1 MPPKEHAKFH
11 SIVLLTYCLNKL
23 YGLSPFSYNFTTRTC
38 TASSVAVAYCIVNIL
53 FLLFFYPTF
62 CIPLYYA
69 MVNANFE
76 GNLESTVGTAQGTIE
91 FIAVILTQCV
101 YLYYRKEIIVYF
113 NRKIAYEKKIVQYS
127 QTLYGGMHFVIRLI
141 VLIAI
146 FLLKLCANHMTMYII
161 PSITLPIF
169 IILTIN
175 LVPNAVMTLAG
186 CNFTMEVITL
196 RYFAAQINFMLCKI
210 GQLTNLPQATSTAK
224 KTVIYCKASEA
235 IDELL
240 ILHSE
245 LNEILVMFNKVQSFV
260 LLLFFMNKFAEL
272 IIPIFFVYLAA
283 IGLSIADIE
292 TNVYIS
298 IILTNIFSFLEL
310 KMATMFSDQL
320 INEIATTGKILHEF
334 PIQNADDRL
343 KESINR
349 FSIQILQE
357 KRPIIVCGMYRVD
370 NSLLYIMAS
379 SMTSYLI
386 LLIQFQIEARKS
398 GI

>member
-23 YGLSPFSYNFTTRTC
+23 YGLSPFSYNCTTKPC
-38 TASSVAVAYCIVNIL
+38 TTSSVAVAHCIVNIL

-76 GNLESTVGTAQGTIE
+76 GNLESTVGTTQVTIE

-101 YLYYRKEIIVYF
+101 YLYYRKELVVYF
-113 NRKIAYEKKIVQYS
+113 NRKIAYEKKIVEYS
-127 QTLYGGMHFVIRLI
+127 QILYGNVYFAVQNAASIILFLI
-141 VLIAI
+141 KFA
-146 FLLKLCANHMTMYII
+146 ANHMMISQI
-161 PSITLPIF
+161 PSMTVTRF
-169 IILTIN
+169 IILIIY
-175 LVPNAVMTLAG
+175 LVPNTVMTIAG

-210 GQLTNLPQATSTAK
+210 GQQLTNLPQATSTAK

-260 LLLFFMNKFAEL
+260 LLIFFMNKFAEL

-283 IGLSIADIE
+283 IGLSKVDID

-298 IILTNIFSFLEL
+298 TTLTNIFSFLEL

-349 FSIQILQE
+349 FSVQILQE

-386 LLIQFQIEARKS
+386 LLIQFQIEAL
-398 GI
+398 